1 METKENSSSL
11 TFEQRACI
19 TKKEKKQK
27 KKREKK
33 QKAKREKA
41 KKKKKKIKLMFIP
54 AGVCVF
60 RWIYEYLESLSNKH
74 AFLMQ
79 KQ

>member
-11 TFEQRACI
+11 AFEQRACI
-19 TKKEKKQK
+19 TKKEKKQ

>member
-11 TFEQRACI
+11 AFEQRACI
-19 TKKEKKQK
+19 TTKEKKQK
-27 KKREKK
+27 KKRERK
-33 QKAKREKA
+33 Q

>member
-11 TFEQRACI
+11 AFEQRACI

-27 KKREKK
+27 KKRERK
-33 QKAKREKA
+33 Q
-41 KKKKKKIKLMFIP
+41 KKKKKIKLMFIP

>member
-11 TFEQRACI
+11 AFEQRACI

-27 KKREKK
+27 KKREK
-33 QKAKREKA
+33 AKSKKRKS
-41 KKKKKKIKLMFIP
+41 KKKKKKNKLMFIP

-60 RWIYEYLESLSNKH
+60 R
-74 AFLMQ
+74 
-79 KQ
+79 

>member
-11 TFEQRACI
+11 AFEQRACI
-19 TKKEKKQK
+19 TKKEKKLK

-41 KKKKKKIKLMFIP
+41 KKKKKIKLMFIP

>member
-11 TFEQRACI
+11 AFEQRACI
-19 TKKEKKQK
+19 TKKEKKQ

-41 KKKKKKIKLMFIP
+41 KKKKKKIKLMFIA

-60 RWIYEYLESLSNKH
+60 R
-74 AFLMQ
+74 
-79 KQ
+79 

>member
-11 TFEQRACI
+11 AFEQRACI

-33 QKAKREKA
+33 QKAK
-41 KKKKKKIKLMFIP
+41 KKKKKIKLMFIP

-60 RWIYEYLESLSNKH
+60 R
-74 AFLMQ
+74 
-79 KQ
+79 

>member
-11 TFEQRACI
+11 AFEQRACI
-19 TKKEKKQK
+19 TKK
-27 KKREKK
+27 EKK

>member
-11 TFEQRACI
+11 AFEQRACI

-27 KKREKK
+27 KKKKKKEKRK
-33 QKAKREKA
+33 KKKRN
-41 KKKKKKIKLMFIP
+41 KKKKKIKLMFIP

-60 RWIYEYLESLSNKH
+60 R
-74 AFLMQ
+74 
-79 KQ
+79 

>member
-11 TFEQRACI
+11 AFEQRACI

-27 KKREKK
+27 KKREK
-33 QKAKREKA
+33 AKSKKRKS
-41 KKKKKKIKLMFIP
+41 KKKKKKIKLMFIA

>member
-11 TFEQRACI
+11 AFEQRACI

-27 KKREKK
+27 KKIE
-33 QKAKREKA
+33 KAKTKKRKS

-60 RWIYEYLESLSNKH
+60 R
-74 AFLMQ
+74 
-79 KQ
+79 

>member
-11 TFEQRACI
+11 AFEQRACI

-33 QKAKREKA
+33 Q

>member
-11 TFEQRACI
+11 AFEQRACI
-19 TKKEKKQK
+19 TKK
-27 KKREKK
+27 EKK

-60 RWIYEYLESLSNKH
+60 R
-74 AFLMQ
+74 
-79 KQ
+79 

>member
-11 TFEQRACI
+11 AFEQRACI

-41 KKKKKKIKLMFIP
+41 KKKIKLMFIP

-60 RWIYEYLESLSNKH
+60 R
-74 AFLMQ
+74 
-79 KQ
+79 

>member
-11 TFEQRACI
+11 AFEQRACI

-41 KKKKKKIKLMFIP
+41 KKKKKNQANVHSCRCMCF
-54 AGVCVF
+54 
-60 RWIYEYLESLSNKH
+60 
-74 AFLMQ
+74 
-79 KQ
+79 

>member
-11 TFEQRACI
+11 AFEQRACI

-41 KKKKKKIKLMFIP
+41 KKKIKLMFIP